1 MDGAATPQAPERW
14 RRDPC
19 ARAHERQ
26 HCRSSPDARVPDL
39 DDAVPGTSCEPRRM
53 VGWLDGAYRFVQRE
67 CLLREFGRVGESRH
81 PLLGWPCRVDRSY
94 SIIRVVSEDGSA
106 VVALRISLG
115 RAGPN
120 WDLLGCE
127 GGGKLL
133 VVFAFII
140 HFYC

>member
-1 MDGAATPQAPERW
+1 MTRSGSPAPVANHGGW
-14 RRDPC
+14 Y
-19 ARAHERQ
+19 AGLTV
-26 HCRSSPDARVPDL
+26 RVVL
-39 DDAVPGTSCEPRRM
+39 CSASAC
-53 VGWLDGAYRFVQRE
+53 
-67 CLLREFGRVGESRH
+67 LREFGRVGESRH